1 MTLIVDVIYMAS
13 IVAAREYF
21 YRGRMKYVGYLILG
35 PQNSSGL
42 TEIGME
48 LDVQ

>member
-1 MTLIVDVIYMAS
+1 MTLIVDVIYMAI

-21 YRGRMKYVGYLILG
+21 YRGRMNYVGNLILG
-35 PQNSSGL
+35 PQNPSGL